1 MKRKPGGSLRGM
13 EMDVLAGDL
22 FQPNQQYFSFFLII
36 EPLLVLYGA
45 MCLATWMMDN
55 CFRQS

>member
-1 MKRKPGGSLRGM
+1 MKRRQGGSLCGM

-22 FQPNQQYFSFFLII
+22 FQPDQQYFFFLIT

-45 MCLATWMMDN
+45 TCLATWMTDN